1 MPTGFVYSDDYLKH
15 ETGAHPERAA
25 RLTAIVEYLQTTGI
39 WKELTHVPPRPATVE
54 EVTAVHDPD
63 YVRQVEQIA
72 RRGGGM
78 LDWDTVLS
86 ADSYEVARLAAGGGL
101 AAVEAVLTGQV
112 RNVFVAARPPGHH
125 ARPRRGMGFCLFN
138 NVAIAA
144 RYALRQGL
152 KRVFIFDW
160 DVHHGNG
167 TQEAFYSDG
176 RVFFFSIHQRYWYP
190 GTGWE
195 DETGAGAGAG
205 LIRNVP
211 LPPGCGDAEY
221 ESLFTEEVGPLLRSF
236 EPELVLVSAGQD
248 VHVREPYGA
257 MRVTSAGL
265 GRLAAEVCAAAAAVC
280 AGRVVAVLEGGYDLT
295 ALSESVGEILKSFLA
310 A

>member
-1 MPTGFVYSDDYLKH
+1 
-15 ETGAHPERAA
+15 
-25 RLTAIVEYLQTTGI
+25 
-39 WKELTHVPPRPATVE
+39 
-54 EVTAVHDPD
+54 
-63 YVRQVEQIA
+63 
-72 RRGGGM
+72 
-78 LDWDTVLS
+78 
-86 ADSYEVARLAAGGGL
+86 
-101 AAVEAVLTGQV
+101 
-112 RNVFVAARPPGHH
+112 
-125 ARPRRGMGFCLFN
+125 MGFCLFN